1 MAAFTS
7 LIKYVDV
14 TVTIFFIIV
23 FARVIKY
30 LYNEIKSANE
40 KTIKC
45 IMDYAKKLE
54 IRDKENNETSER
66 LRQSLEMLTTAI
78 INNSGLDRRSAQ
90 RGEEDA

>member
-45 IMDYAKKLE
+45 ITDYSQKLE
-54 IRDKENNETSER
+54 KRDRENNETSER